1 VTSEKDK
8 TKLIGFSV
16 FTSISTLIIMN
27 VFLVSNY
34 QSLMSIENFNYDLAS
49 KTIPVLAFA
58 MLVHYSSMAIGL
70 VASAHSQSENDFSD
84 LSKPYIAYLA
94 YSVFIYDVG
103 VYAWKNW
110 S

>member
-1 VTSEKDK
+1 MNSEKDK

-27 VFLVSNY
+27 VFLLSNY

-49 KTIPVLAFA
+49 KTIPVLAFT

-70 VASAHSQSENDFSD
+70 VASVHSQSETNFSN
-84 LSKPYIAYLA
+84 LSKPYVAYLA
-94 YSVFIYDVG
+94 YLVFVVDVG
-103 VYAWKNW
+103 ISASRNW
-110 S
+110 T